1 MAQPD
6 RLVVLVGTKYGS
18 LPPAEIASCADGL
31 ADLYFLVDAAE
42 PDIFAV
48 ARSLAPT
55 TQADFSD
62 RDACLDAVRRMGATV
77 AGTFNDQ
84 MCPLV
89 AWLNARL
96 NGDADTEALWGRK
109 DVQRQR
115 LRAAGLSEV
124 MSNRVSDG
132 FALRKFARQAGFPVV
147 VKPTSGCGSNEVW
160 LLRQEADVD
169 AFLARSGTGPRQEL
183 DDVFAEQFIVG
194 EPWAGPHRADYVSA
208 ELFRPGGGTQA
219 AALRFVTDRLPSA
232 CPFRET
238 GLILPSAIAPERQRL
253 LLTTAE
259 RALDAVGAREGVFHV
274 EIKTKSPVPEIIEL
288 NGRLGGFVARLV
300 GYGTG
305 ERLGR
310 LALSCLLGHAQELTL
325 SWDRCA
331 QVLLFQAPPAAV
343 AVTRAPTRREIRRM
357 PGVVAVDEVSP
368 EGTAVDWR
376 HGTNRA
382 VAWVWLTGDGH
393 DELHERLVDLARFL
407 SGSFTFV
414 DADGRE
420 VRDCDWLERVS
431 KSPALENT

>member
-1 MAQPD
+1 M
-6 RLVVLVGTKYGS
+6 S
-18 LPPAEIASCADGL
+18 PAEIVACADGL
-31 ADLYFLVDAAE
+31 ADLYFLVDVAE

-55 TQADFSD
+55 TQVDFSD
-62 RDACLDAVRRMGATV
+62 RDACLDAVRRIGASAV
-77 AGTFNDQ
+77 GTFADQ
-84 MCPLV
+84 MCPLA

-115 LRAAGLSEV
+115 LRAAGLSGV

-147 VKPTSGCGSNEVW
+147 VKPTNGCGSHEVW

-208 ELFRPGGGTQA
+208 ELFRPGRGTEA
-219 AALRFVTDRLPSA
+219 AALRFVTDRLPPA
-232 CPFRET
+232 WPFRET
-238 GLILPSAIAPERQRL
+238 GLVLPSVIGPERQRL

-259 RALDAVGAREGVFHV
+259 RALDAVGARRGVFHV

-288 NGRLGGFVARLV
+288 NGRLGGFLARLV

-305 ERLGR
+305 EKLGR
-310 LALSCLLGHAQELTL
+310 LALACLLGHAQDLTL
-325 SWDRCA
+325 GWDRCA
-331 QVLLFQAPPAAV
+331 QVLLFQAPPGAV
-343 AVTRAPTRREIRRM
+343 AVTSAPTRREIRRL
-357 PGVVAVDEVSP
+357 PGVVAVDRVSP

-376 HGTNRA
+376 DGTNHA

-393 DELHERLVDLARFL
+393 DELHERLVDLASFL
-407 SGSFTFV
+407 SDRFTFA

-420 VRDCDWLERVS
+420 VRDSEWLERVS